1 MGFLDELVGKSPR
14 TKGNPSP
21 PYLAYIDDVEVGELV
36 IPSWLIAAAIIGA
49 AGTAFMILE
58 RIAKRVRARRE

>member
-1 MGFLDELVGKSPR
+1 MTFLKELVRETPKA
-14 TKGNPSP
+14 KGNPSP
-21 PYLAYIDDVEVGELV
+21 YPAYIDDVEVGELV